1 MFGDLTTTDL
11 LNTVERSL
19 SSTFTDDDRPE
30 YETVQHDTRIE
41 IPVRSLD
48 GALLEIQPYED
59 NPGIEAAANLLQSLH
74 GVRIRNSSNVS
85 SAHSF
90 EVWYDPRTGGEAGF
104 NFRLFAANPRAK
116 ERFQRKVEASYP
128 NTGVEAI
135 EEGHAL
141 PPIERGHH
149 VSAANLRLKKHTF
162 HPIRH
167 YSTSEGFP
175 HGDPYGDVLREMLTI
190 EDSITV
196 LQVVFKPAS
205 GQWYENGPDGR
216 SIAQISDEIME
227 GDVESLSSLSSWW
240 HYFADGELEVREPQ
254 EKDKQAAKIVE
265 NQRGEQAFHA
275 NIRILTASHD
285 PLEAME
291 RAYGIGDI
299 FSKYYNTPVE
309 QGFNH
314 IPVSPDR
321 LPRIYREMV
330 ERYYN
335 DGVDDM
341 VLTTDELAGVAHIP
355 DKSTSLPEMPFKK
368 TQSGG
373 QISSQVEAYEPDTNQ
388 QQPASQ
394 SARDAPAESS
404 GSAPKPTRD
413 GREAVRGDPD
423 PGPSTTTSP
432 DGDIPSFIDA
442 YDDPD
447 DHREDDTETTPSD
460 RLRTG
465 DGMGAELGDES
476 PPASPS
482 TPEEP
487 TSSTPATDTPP
498 TTPPQQ
504 PHSGAASEPSPSERA
519 SNATHDPASTGS
531 EPTGL
536 ICNPDAF
543 TEGSVGEGVWTETP
557 QINRDRAA
565 AIADEAHD
573 EWDGEGHPGE
583 QYLRMAA
590 RGHLPG
596 VSEAETIQGQPA
608 EMAVVD
614 QYNKRYDP
622 PEPRRANTDC
632 FDYY

>member
-1 MFGDLTTTDL
+1 MFGDLTAEDL
-11 LNTVERSL
+11 IGSLERSL
-19 SSTFTDDDRPE
+19 NNAFTDDDRPE
-30 YETVQHDTRIE
+30 YETVQHDTRVE

-74 GVRIRNSSNVS
+74 GVRIRNNSNVS

-90 EVWYDPRTGGEAGF
+90 EVWYDPRTSSEAGF
-104 NFRLFAANPRAK
+104 NFRLYAANPRAQ

-141 PPIERGHH
+141 PPIEKGHH

-190 EDSITV
+190 KDSLTV

-205 GQWYENGPDGR
+205 GQWYQNGPDGR
-216 SIAQISDEIME
+216 SIAEVSEEIMQ
-227 GDVESLSSLSSWW
+227 GDVESLTSPSSWW

-254 EKDKQAAKIVE
+254 EKDKQAAKIVQ

-309 QGFNH
+309 QGFH
-314 IPVSPDR
+314 HHPVSPDR

-330 ERYYN
+330 ERYY
-335 DGVDDM
+335 DDSVDDM
-341 VLTTDELAGVAHIP
+341 ILTTDELAGVAHIP

-373 QISSQVEAYEPDTNQ
+373 QISSQVAEYQPDTNPQ
-388 QQPASQ
+388 RDTSQ
-394 SARDAPAESS
+394 SHADSESETADTLHQGTRDQKQAESES
-404 GSAPKPTRD
+404 QP
-413 GREAVRGDPD
+413 EQ
-423 PGPSTTTSP
+423 
-432 DGDIPSFIDA
+432 PSFIDS
-442 YDDPD
+442 YDDD
-447 DHREDDTETTPSD
+447 VTEEGAEENAPTDS
-460 RLRTG
+460 LISG
-465 DGMGAELGDES
+465 DGMGAEAEPTTSWADAPEQTFT
-476 PPASPS
+476 PAEPAAAASQETDPQIDGSDHPS
-482 TPEEP
+482 TQ
-487 TSSTPATDTPP
+487 SS
-498 TTPPQQ
+498 PQ
-504 PHSGAASEPSPSERA
+504 
-519 SNATHDPASTGS
+519 
-531 EPTGL
+531 GL
-536 ICNPDAF
+536 IHNSEAF
-543 TEGSVGEGVWTETP
+543 VEGAVGEGTWTETP
-557 QINRDRAA
+557 LVDKTRAA
-565 AIADEAHD
+565 EIATQAHE
-573 EWDGEGHPGE
+573 EWDGEGHPDE
-583 QYLRMAA
+583 EYLRMAA
-590 RGHLPG
+590 RGHLPT
-596 VSEAETIQGQPA
+596 VTEADTVRGQPA
-608 EMAVVD
+608 EYAVVD
-614 QYNKRYDP
+614 QYNKQYTP
-622 PEPRRANTDC
+622 TNERRTNTDS
-632 FDYY
+632 FEYV